1 MFIPKAKGTK
11 PSVVAPAEK
20 DLGGTLNKNMSEL
33 EVKALPQNLPHEIIV
48 DISKLATFDD
58 AIMVKDIV
66 LPKNVV
72 ATKNPDEVIASVLAP
87 QKVEEELAAEITEDV
102 ESVEK
107 VEKEKKVEDVVE
119 EVKD

>member
-1 MFIPKAKGTK
+1 
-11 PSVVAPAEK
+11 
-20 DLGGTLNKNMSEL
+20 
-33 EVKALPQNLPHEIIV
+33 
-48 DISKLATFDD
+48 
-58 AIMVKDIV
+58 MVKDIV